1 MVEFL
6 YSFYLLINIVRLNFA
21 LPQFENCFRGCFSAF
36 TRRIAGY
43 LTNKNGETDRKQTQK
58 GADKNT

>member
-21 LPQFENCFRGCFSAF
+21 LLQFEKGKLIKTTYRKIQTGSKRGLRNLKEFL
-36 TRRIAGY
+36 RIFPE
-43 LTNKNGETDRKQTQK
+43 K
-58 GADKNT
+58 

>member
-21 LPQFENCFRGCFSAF
+21 QVNFA
-36 TRRIAGY
+36 
-43 LTNKNGETDRKQTQK
+43 NKIGESPKAHTKTDTSSQEKLFGEIQNSFLLYWK
-58 GADKNT
+58 I

>member
-21 LPQFENCFRGCFSAF
+21 LPAFETCIRGCFSVF
-36 TRRIAGY
+36 TRRTAGH
-43 LTNKNGETDRKQTQK
+43 LMSENGETDRKQTQK
-58 GADKNT
+58 EADKNT